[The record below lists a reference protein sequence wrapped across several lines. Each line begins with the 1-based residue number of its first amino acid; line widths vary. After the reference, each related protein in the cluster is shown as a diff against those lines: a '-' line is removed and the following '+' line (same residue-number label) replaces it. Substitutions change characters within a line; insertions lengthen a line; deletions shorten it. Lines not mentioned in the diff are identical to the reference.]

1 MNEWEI
7 KYVYNGNHISYI
19 EADTLERAIEKWRL
33 ADGRNVPGIALYSVI
48 CVK

>member
-7 KYVYNGNHISYI
+7 KYVHNGHHTNYVM
-19 EADTLERAIEKWRL
+19 ADTLERAIEKWRVWE
-33 ADGRNVPGIALYSVI
+33 GRNVPSIALYSVI